1 MVKNLLCSPP
11 TVDTRTEAGGEV
23 WVVTDFSPEKFV
35 WLDLSF
41 LCRGLWRGQRVRES
55 GGLRQSEEGE
65 KLLAGFAEGKGGA
78 VMLTLVAILTILSGK
93 GLINCQKGVASVQL
107 DQVDLVEEI
116 ITLNK

>member
-1 MVKNLLCSPP
+1 M
-11 TVDTRTEAGGEV
+11 
-23 WVVTDFSPEKFV
+23 TDFSPEKFV

-65 KLLAGFAEGKGGA
+65 KLLAGFAEGKSGA

-107 DQVDLVEEI
+107 DKVDLVE
-116 ITLNK
+116 